1 MKPVFKSLAI
11 ASVLAAAGFSAMAQ
25 QPAAN
30 APAADGKPRM
40 EHHQRMDPAKMEEM
54 HAKRVAELKA
64 KLKITAAQEG
74 AWTTF
79 TTAMKPPARDAQ
91 QRPDRAELDKLSTP
105 ERLDK
110 VRALRTQHMAD
121 MQAQM
126 DKRDEAVKTF
136 YATLSPEQKKVFD
149 AEHARMGG
157 HRGGESK

>member
-1 MKPVFKSLAI
+1 MMKPAFKSLVI
-11 ASVLAAAGFSAMAQ
+11 ASLLASAGFSAMAQ
-25 QPAAN
+25 KPTTDA
-30 APAADGKPRM
+30 AADGKPRM

-54 HAKRVAELKA
+54 HAKRVAELKT
-64 KLKITAAQEG
+64 KLKITPAQEG

-79 TTAMKPPARDAQ
+79 TAAMKPPARDAK

-126 DKRDEAVKTF
+126 DKRDEATKAF
-136 YATLSPEQKKVFD
+136 YAVLSPEQKKLFD
-149 AEHARMGG
+149 EEHARMGS
-157 HRGGESK
+157 HRGGGRK

>member
-1 MKPVFKSLAI
+1 MKPVFKSLVV
-11 ASVLAAAGFSAMAQ
+11 ASLLAGAGFSVMAQ
-25 QPAAN
+25 KPTPDA
-30 APAADGKPRM
+30 AADGKPRM

-54 HAKRVAELKA
+54 HAKRVAELKT

-79 TTAMKPPARDAQ
+79 TAAMKPPARGAQ

-121 MQAQM
+121 MQVQM
-126 DKRDEAVKTF
+126 DKRDEATKTF
-136 YATLSPEQKKVFD
+136 YAVLSPEQKKLFD
-149 AEHARMGG
+149 EEHARMGG
-157 HRGGESK
+157 HRGGGERK